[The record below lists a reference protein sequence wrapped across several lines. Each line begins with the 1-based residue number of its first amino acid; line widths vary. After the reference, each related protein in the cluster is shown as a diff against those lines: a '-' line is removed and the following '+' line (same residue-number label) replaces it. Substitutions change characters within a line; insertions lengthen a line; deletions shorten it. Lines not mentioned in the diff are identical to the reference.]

1 MKHIITKD
9 QLAGVISSKT
19 GFAKKDVEQI
29 ITELI
34 SRIKAEM
41 VSGNCIRFNGF
52 GVFDAKLRR
61 QKIGNDITR
70 EKSVIIPAH
79 RVPVFRASQNFKK
92 KIK

>member
-19 GFAKKDVEQI
+19 GIAKKDVEAI
-29 ITELI
+29 ITELVG
-34 SRIKAEM
+34 RIKIE
-41 VSGNCIRFNGF
+41 VSSGNCVRINAF
-52 GVFDAKLRR
+52 GVFDSKLRK
-61 QKIGNDITR
+61 QKIGNDIIR
-70 EKSVIIPAH
+70 EKQVIIPAH